1 MSGGCTHAIMT
12 FVTVLT
18 LSLVKW
24 SDIAQR
30 SIEICFQEWSKISFI
45 EAIGKQATIM
55 SFILNS
61 LIVPVDLKDTMSNQ
75 EKDEWKLWGETLCY
89 ALDHDNEELELS
101 FGQTISAQ
109 WKMRVVLKE
118 VLVLPTREIT
128 VVIDVVETVSPANI
142 STVVSSSKKKC
153 SS

>member
-1 MSGGCTHAIMT
+1 M
-12 FVTVLT
+12 
-18 LSLVKW
+18 
-24 SDIAQR
+24 
-30 SIEICFQEWSKISFI
+30 SFI

-61 LIVPVDLKDTMSNQ
+61 LIVPVDFKDTMSNQ
-75 EKDEWKLWGETLCY
+75 EKDEGKLWGETLCY
-89 ALDHDNEELELS
+89 ALDHDNQELELS

-118 VLVLPTREIT
+118 VLVLPPREIT